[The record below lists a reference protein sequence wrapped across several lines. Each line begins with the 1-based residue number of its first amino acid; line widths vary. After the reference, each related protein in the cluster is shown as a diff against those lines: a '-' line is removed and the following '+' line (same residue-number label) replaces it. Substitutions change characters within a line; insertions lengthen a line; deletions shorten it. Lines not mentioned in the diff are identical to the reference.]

1 MRWGEP
7 SLSGFLFGG
16 YLTLLT
22 VLWGGLTA
30 GVPAWRR
37 QFSLPHPDLP
47 PPGPSPADPPS
58 PRRLSILVP
67 ARNEADNIAG
77 CVQAALASDHPD
89 FEVIVVDDGS
99 TDDTAARALAAGSG
113 DRRLSVI
120 AGTPLPEG
128 WAGKPWAC
136 QQASTLATGNHLLF
150 IDADVE
156 IRPDAAR
163 RAVAVLEARSLDL
176 LSAFG
181 TWRLETFWEQA
192 AIPVIGWF
200 IRGAT
205 DIAAVNQP
213 GRPEA
218 FANGQFILVRASAY
232 RAIDGHGCVRSEV
245 LEDVRLARAMKQ
257 RAHPLGL
264 YFAPDLY
271 SVRLYRSLSEI
282 LAGYGKNLYEGMD
295 RKPLVALLALLFLCI
310 TVGAPWV
317 ALILGLTHPA
327 TVLMEMGQPLP
338 WLAWIGLTCLL
349 PMGLRFRLERLEG
362 RSGALSWTQ
371 PLGNAVLAAVL
382 FRALFSVRS
391 TWKGRTFHDG
401 KAVSANK
408 SGG

>member
-7 SLSGFLFGG
+7 SLSGLLFGG

-22 VLWGGLTA
+22 VLWGGLAA

-37 QFSLPHPDLP
+37 KFSLPV
-47 PPGPSPADPPS
+47 PGQPSSGQPAR
-58 PRRLSILVP
+58 RRLSILIP
-67 ARNEADNIAG
+67 ARNEADNITG
-77 CVQAALASDHPD
+77 CVVAALASDHAD
-89 FEVIVVDDGS
+89 FEVIVIDDAS
-99 TDDTAARALAAGSG
+99 TDGTGSKALAAGSG
-113 DRRLSVI
+113 DPRLRVV

-136 QQASTLATGNHLLF
+136 QQASALATGEHLLF

-156 IRPDAAR
+156 IRPEAAR
-163 RAVAVLEARSLDL
+163 RAVEVLDGGSLDL

-181 TWRLETFWEQA
+181 TWRLETFWERA

-205 DIAAVNQP
+205 DIAAVNQA

-232 RAIDGHGCVRSEV
+232 RAIDGHACVKSEV
-245 LEDVRLARAMKQ
+245 LDDVRLARAMKQ
-257 RAHPLGL
+257 RAHPMGM
-264 YFAPDLY
+264 YHAPELY

-282 LAGYGKNLYEGMD
+282 LGGYGKNLYEGMD
-295 RKPLVALLALLFLCI
+295 RKPQIALLALLFLFI
-310 TVGAPWV
+310 TVGAPWI

-327 TVLMEMGQPLP
+327 TVLMEMGEPLP
-338 WLAWIGLTCLL
+338 WLVWIGLTCLL

-362 RSGALSWTQ
+362 RSGSLAWTQ

-382 FRALFSVRS
+382 LRALFTVRS

-401 KAVSANK
+401 KAIGAKK
-408 SGG
+408 SSG